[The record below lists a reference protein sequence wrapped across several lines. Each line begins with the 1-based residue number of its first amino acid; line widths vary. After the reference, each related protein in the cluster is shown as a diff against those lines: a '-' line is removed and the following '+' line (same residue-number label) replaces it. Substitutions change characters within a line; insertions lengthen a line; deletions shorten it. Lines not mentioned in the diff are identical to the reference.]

1 MWDVNK
7 TSKKRSLKFV
17 RVLGKIRVLQNV
29 RNNFVF
35 EESDTHDV
43 IDDVRASVARS
54 VTGYSFHYKK
64 YTYCIWYLPLLERK
78 PNAWSA
84 L

>member
-17 RVLGKIRVLQNV
+17 RVLGKIHMLQNV

-43 IDDVRASVARS
+43 IDDVRTSVARS
-54 VTGYSFHYKK
+54 VTGYSFHY
-64 YTYCIWYLPLLERK
+64 
-78 PNAWSA
+78 
-84 L
+84 